1 MRLFFKHDLYAR
13 NDTKLLRLRMT
24 HGLEGIGAYWCL
36 VEMMY
41 EQGGKI
47 LLEDLDIILFQTQ
60 ISEEL
65 VKSMTEIGLFD
76 NNGACL
82 TCPRIIE
89 AIEDR
94 ESIREKRR
102 DAVNKRWHKADTNVL
117 QMNSDADTSVIQ
129 RREDNREDEDKE
141 KNSLQS
147 SQRKSAE
154 ADPTAAGKEEKAD
167 APDFRKLADFF
178 NDELR
183 RNGSIIPT
191 IRSIDGQRR
200 SSTMAR
206 IREHGKPAFAE
217 AVKKAAES
225 DFLNGKNDRGWVA
238 DFDWMIKP
246 NNFIK
251 VLEGNYDNR
260 QQNNQR
266 YGNTGKH
273 NQRGKGGNPED
284 GYESSL

>member
-1 MRLFFKHDLYAR
+1 MKQSMIFYASW
-13 NDTKLLRLRMT
+13 K
-24 HGLEGIGAYWCL
+24 
-36 VEMMY
+36 
-41 EQGGKI
+41 
-47 LLEDLDIILFQTQ
+47 
-60 ISEEL
+60 
-65 VKSMTEIGLFD
+65 
-76 NNGACL
+76 
-82 TCPRIIE
+82 E
-89 AIEDR
+89 AIKGLPDGVRLEVYEAAVDFAMTGNVPELSAMAAMVFPFIRQDIERDTANYQRLCEKNR
-94 ESIREKRR
+94 ENIR
-102 DAVNKRWHKADTNVL
+102 KRWNKEQKGSDTTEYDRIPPYTTEYQKYQPISNDDISNDISL
-117 QMNSDADTSVIQ
+117 SS
-129 RREDNREDEDKE
+129 KE

-147 SQRKSAE
+147 SERKSAG

-206 IREHGKPAFAE
+206 IREHGKTAFAE

-251 VLEGNYDNR
+251 VFEGNYDNR

>member
-1 MRLFFKHDLYAR
+1 MKQSMIFYASW
-13 NDTKLLRLRMT
+13 K
-24 HGLEGIGAYWCL
+24 
-36 VEMMY
+36 
-41 EQGGKI
+41 
-47 LLEDLDIILFQTQ
+47 
-60 ISEEL
+60 
-65 VKSMTEIGLFD
+65 
-76 NNGACL
+76 
-82 TCPRIIE
+82 E
-89 AIEDR
+89 AIKGLPDGVRLEVYEAAVDFAMTGNVPELSAMAAMVFPFIR
-94 ESIREKRR
+94 QDIERDSESYDKLCEMRR
-102 DAVNKRWHKADTNVL
+102 KIGKLGGAPKGNQNARKNNQNNQVVEITTKTTKASENNQNNLNDITTSS
-117 QMNSDADTSVIQ
+117 NSLS
-129 RREDNREDEDKE
+129 KE

-147 SQRKSAE
+147 SKRKSAE
-154 ADPTAAGKEEKAD
+154 ADPIAAGKEEKAD

-200 SSTMAR
+200 SGTMAR

-217 AVKKAAES
+217 AVKKAAAS
-225 DFLNGKNDRGWVA
+225 DFLNGKNDSGWVA
-238 DFDWMIKP
+238 DFDWIIKP

>member
-1 MRLFFKHDLYAR
+1 MKQSMIFYASW
-13 NDTKLLRLRMT
+13 K
-24 HGLEGIGAYWCL
+24 
-36 VEMMY
+36 
-41 EQGGKI
+41 
-47 LLEDLDIILFQTQ
+47 
-60 ISEEL
+60 
-65 VKSMTEIGLFD
+65 
-76 NNGACL
+76 
-82 TCPRIIE
+82 E
-89 AIEDR
+89 AIKGLPDGVRLEVYEAAVDFAMTGNVPELSAMAAMVFPFIRQDIERDMENYDRLCNRNRANGMKGGRPRKNPENPVGILETQQNPEKPTETQETQANPNEDI
-94 ESIREKRR
+94 SNDIS
-102 DAVNKRWHKADTNVL
+102 L
-117 QMNSDADTSVIQ
+117 SS
-129 RREDNREDEDKE
+129 KE

-147 SQRKSAE
+147 SKRKSAE
-154 ADPTAAGKEEKAD
+154 ADPIAAQKEEKTD
-167 APDFRKLADFF
+167 VPDFGKLASFF
-178 NDELR
+178 NDELQ

-200 SSTMAR
+200 SGTMAR

-217 AVKKAAES
+217 AVKKAAAS

-238 DFDWMIKP
+238 DFDWIIKP

>member
-1 MRLFFKHDLYAR
+1 MKQSMIFYASW
-13 NDTKLLRLRMT
+13 K
-24 HGLEGIGAYWCL
+24 
-36 VEMMY
+36 
-41 EQGGKI
+41 
-47 LLEDLDIILFQTQ
+47 
-60 ISEEL
+60 
-65 VKSMTEIGLFD
+65 
-76 NNGACL
+76 
-82 TCPRIIE
+82 E
-89 AIEDR
+89 AIKGLPDGVRLEVYEAAVDFAMTGNVPELSAMAAMVFPFIR
-94 ESIREKRR
+94 QDIERDSESYDKLCEMRR
-102 DAVNKRWHKADTNVL
+102 KIGKLGGAPKGNQNARKNNQNNQVVEITTKTTKASENNQNNLNDITTSS
-117 QMNSDADTSVIQ
+117 NSLS
-129 RREDNREDEDKE
+129 KE

-147 SQRKSAE
+147 SKRKSAE
-154 ADPTAAGKEEKAD
+154 ADPIAAGKEEKAD

-200 SSTMAR
+200 SGTMAR

-217 AVKKAAES
+217 AVKKAAAS

-238 DFDWMIKP
+238 DFDWIIKP

>member
-1 MRLFFKHDLYAR
+1 MIFYASW
-13 NDTKLLRLRMT
+13 K
-24 HGLEGIGAYWCL
+24 
-36 VEMMY
+36 
-41 EQGGKI
+41 
-47 LLEDLDIILFQTQ
+47 
-60 ISEEL
+60 
-65 VKSMTEIGLFD
+65 
-76 NNGACL
+76 
-82 TCPRIIE
+82 E
-89 AIEDR
+89 AIKGLPDGVRLEVYEAAVDFAMTGNVPELSAMAAMVFPFIR
-94 ESIREKRR
+94 QDIERDSESYDKLCEMRR
-102 DAVNKRWHKADTNVL
+102 KIGKLGGAPKGNQNARKNNQNNQVVEITTKTTKASENNQNNLNDITTSS
-117 QMNSDADTSVIQ
+117 NSLS
-129 RREDNREDEDKE
+129 KE

-147 SQRKSAE
+147 SKRKSAE
-154 ADPTAAGKEEKAD
+154 ADPIAAGKEEKAD

-200 SSTMAR
+200 SGTMAR

-217 AVKKAAES
+217 AVKKAAAS

-238 DFDWMIKP
+238 DFDWIIKP

-266 YGNTGKH
+266 YGNTGMH
-273 NQRGKGGNPED
+273 NQRGKGGNPEY

>member
-1 MRLFFKHDLYAR
+1 MKQSMIFYASW
-13 NDTKLLRLRMT
+13 K
-24 HGLEGIGAYWCL
+24 
-36 VEMMY
+36 
-41 EQGGKI
+41 
-47 LLEDLDIILFQTQ
+47 
-60 ISEEL
+60 
-65 VKSMTEIGLFD
+65 
-76 NNGACL
+76 
-82 TCPRIIE
+82 E
-89 AIEDR
+89 AIKGLPDSVRLEVYEAAVDFAMTGNAPELSAMAAMVFPFIRQDIERDTTNYQRLCEKNR
-94 ESIREKRR
+94 ENIR
-102 DAVNKRWHKADTNVL
+102 KRWNKEQKGSDTTVYDRIPPYTTLYQKYQPIPNDITTSS
-117 QMNSDADTSVIQ
+117 NSLS
-129 RREDNREDEDKE
+129 KE

-147 SQRKSAE
+147 SKRKSAE
-154 ADPTAAGKEEKAD
+154 ADPIAAQKEEKAD
-167 APDFRKLADFF
+167 TPDFRKLADFF

-191 IRSIDGQRR
+191 IRSIGGQRR
-200 SSTMAR
+200 SGTMAR

-217 AVKKAAES
+217 AVKKAAAS

-238 DFDWMIKP
+238 DFDWIIKP

-260 QQNNQR
+260 QQNNNQR

>member
-1 MRLFFKHDLYAR
+1 MKQSMIFYASW
-13 NDTKLLRLRMT
+13 K
-24 HGLEGIGAYWCL
+24 
-36 VEMMY
+36 
-41 EQGGKI
+41 
-47 LLEDLDIILFQTQ
+47 
-60 ISEEL
+60 
-65 VKSMTEIGLFD
+65 
-76 NNGACL
+76 
-82 TCPRIIE
+82 E
-89 AIEDR
+89 AIKGLPDGVRLEVYEAAVDFAMTGNVPELSAMAAMVFPFIR
-94 ESIREKRR
+94 QDIERDKESYDKLCEMRR
-102 DAVNKRWHKADTNVL
+102 KIGKLGGAPKGNHNARKNNQNNQAVEITTKTTKASENNQNNPNDDISNDISL
-117 QMNSDADTSVIQ
+117 SS
-129 RREDNREDEDKE
+129 KE

-154 ADPTAAGKEEKAD
+154 ADPIE
-167 APDFRKLADFF
+167 APKDDETTDFRKLADFF
-178 NDELR
+178 NEELKK
-183 RNGSIIPT
+183 SKSVIPQ
-191 IRSIDGQRR
+191 IRAIGGQRK
-200 SSTMAR
+200 SSTAAR
-206 IREHGKPAFAE
+206 IREHGKAAFAE
-217 AVKKAAES
+217 GAKKAAAS

>member
-1 MRLFFKHDLYAR
+1 MKQSMIFYASW
-13 NDTKLLRLRMT
+13 K
-24 HGLEGIGAYWCL
+24 
-36 VEMMY
+36 
-41 EQGGKI
+41 
-47 LLEDLDIILFQTQ
+47 
-60 ISEEL
+60 
-65 VKSMTEIGLFD
+65 
-76 NNGACL
+76 
-82 TCPRIIE
+82 E
-89 AIEDR
+89 AIKGLPDGVRLEVYEAAVDFAMTGNVPELSAMAAMVFPFIRQDIERDTANYQRLCEKNR
-94 ESIREKRR
+94 ENIR
-102 DAVNKRWHKADTNVL
+102 KRWNKEQKGFDTTEYDRIPPYTTEYQKYQPIPNDDISNDISL
-117 QMNSDADTSVIQ
+117 SS
-129 RREDNREDEDKE
+129 KE

-147 SQRKSAE
+147 SERKSAE
-154 ADPTAAGKEEKAD
+154 ADPTAVGKEEKAD
-167 APDFRKLADFF
+167 TPDFKKLADFF

-183 RNGSIIPT
+183 RKGSIIPT

>member
-1 MRLFFKHDLYAR
+1 MIFYASW
-13 NDTKLLRLRMT
+13 K
-24 HGLEGIGAYWCL
+24 
-36 VEMMY
+36 
-41 EQGGKI
+41 
-47 LLEDLDIILFQTQ
+47 
-60 ISEEL
+60 
-65 VKSMTEIGLFD
+65 
-76 NNGACL
+76 
-82 TCPRIIE
+82 E
-89 AIEDR
+89 AIKGLPDGVRLEVYEAAVDFAMTGNVPELSAMAAMVFPFIRQDIERDR
-94 ESIREKRR
+94 ESYDKLCEMRR
-102 DAVNKRWHKADTNVL
+102 KIGKLGGAPKGNQNARKNNQNNL
-117 QMNSDADTSVIQ
+117 N
-129 RREDNREDEDKE
+129 EDISNDISLSSKE

-147 SQRKSAE
+147 SKRKSAE
-154 ADPTAAGKEEKAD
+154 ADPIAAQKEEKAD
-167 APDFRKLADFF
+167 TPDFGKLASFF
-178 NDELR
+178 NDELQ

-191 IRSIDGQRR
+191 IRSIGGQRR
-200 SSTMAR
+200 SGTMAR

-217 AVKKAAES
+217 AVKKAAAS

-238 DFDWMIKP
+238 DFDWIIKP

>member
-1 MRLFFKHDLYAR
+1 MKQSMIFYASWKEAIKGLPDGVRLEVYEAAVDFAMTGNVPELSAMAAMVFPFIRQDIERDSESYDKLCEMRRKIGKLGGAPKGNQNAR
-13 NDTKLLRLRMT
+13 KNNQNNQ
-24 HGLEGIGAYWCL
+24 L
-36 VEMMY
+36 VEITTKTTKAS
-41 EQGGKI
+41 ENNQNNPN
-47 LLEDLDIILFQTQ
+47 DITT
-60 ISEEL
+60 S
-65 VKSMTEIGLFD
+65 S
-76 NNGACL
+76 
-82 TCPRIIE
+82 
-89 AIEDR
+89 
-94 ESIREKRR
+94 
-102 DAVNKRWHKADTNVL
+102 
-117 QMNSDADTSVIQ
+117 NSLS
-129 RREDNREDEDKE
+129 KE

-154 ADPTAAGKEEKAD
+154 ADPIAAQKEEKAD

-217 AVKKAAES
+217 AVKKAAAS

-238 DFDWMIKP
+238 DFDWIIKP

>member
-1 MRLFFKHDLYAR
+1 MIFYASW
-13 NDTKLLRLRMT
+13 K
-24 HGLEGIGAYWCL
+24 
-36 VEMMY
+36 
-41 EQGGKI
+41 
-47 LLEDLDIILFQTQ
+47 
-60 ISEEL
+60 
-65 VKSMTEIGLFD
+65 
-76 NNGACL
+76 
-82 TCPRIIE
+82 E
-89 AIEDR
+89 AIKGLPDGVRLEVYEAAVDFAMTGNVPELSAMAAMVFPFIRQDIERDMENYDR
-94 ESIREKRR
+94 LCNRNRANGMKGGRPRKNPENPENPVGILETQQNPEKPTETQKTQANPN
-102 DAVNKRWHKADTNVL
+102 DDISNDISL
-117 QMNSDADTSVIQ
+117 SS
-129 RREDNREDEDKE
+129 KE

-147 SQRKSAE
+147 SERKSAE

-167 APDFRKLADFF
+167 TPDFRKLADFF

>member
-1 MRLFFKHDLYAR
+1 MKQSMIFYASW
-13 NDTKLLRLRMT
+13 K
-24 HGLEGIGAYWCL
+24 
-36 VEMMY
+36 
-41 EQGGKI
+41 
-47 LLEDLDIILFQTQ
+47 
-60 ISEEL
+60 
-65 VKSMTEIGLFD
+65 
-76 NNGACL
+76 
-82 TCPRIIE
+82 E
-89 AIEDR
+89 AIKGLPDGVRLEVYEAAVDFAMTGNVPELSAMAAMVFPFIRQDIERDR
-94 ESIREKRR
+94 ESYDKLCEMRRKIGKLGGAPKGNQNARKNNQNNQAVEKTT
-102 DAVNKRWHKADTNVL
+102 KSTKASENNQINL
-117 QMNSDADTSVIQ
+117 N
-129 RREDNREDEDKE
+129 EDISNDISLISSKE

-147 SQRKSAE
+147 SKRKSAG

-200 SSTMAR
+200 SGTMAR

-217 AVKKAAES
+217 AVKKAAAS

-238 DFDWMIKP
+238 DFDWIIKP

-284 GYESSL
+284 GYESSI

>member
-1 MRLFFKHDLYAR
+1 MKQSMIFYASW
-13 NDTKLLRLRMT
+13 K
-24 HGLEGIGAYWCL
+24 
-36 VEMMY
+36 
-41 EQGGKI
+41 
-47 LLEDLDIILFQTQ
+47 
-60 ISEEL
+60 
-65 VKSMTEIGLFD
+65 
-76 NNGACL
+76 
-82 TCPRIIE
+82 E
-89 AIEDR
+89 AIKGLPDGVRLEVYEAAVDFAR
-94 ESIREKRR
+94 TGNVPELSAMAAMVFPFIRQDIERDSESYDKLCEMRR
-102 DAVNKRWHKADTNVL
+102 KIGKLGGAPKGNQNARKNNQNNQVVEITTKTTKASENNQNNLNDITTSS
-117 QMNSDADTSVIQ
+117 NSLS
-129 RREDNREDEDKE
+129 KE

-147 SQRKSAE
+147 SKRKSAE
-154 ADPTAAGKEEKAD
+154 ADPIAAGKEEKAD

-200 SSTMAR
+200 SGTMAR

-217 AVKKAAES
+217 AVKKAAAS

-238 DFDWMIKP
+238 DFDWIIKP

>member
-1 MRLFFKHDLYAR
+1 MKQSMIFYASW
-13 NDTKLLRLRMT
+13 K
-24 HGLEGIGAYWCL
+24 
-36 VEMMY
+36 
-41 EQGGKI
+41 
-47 LLEDLDIILFQTQ
+47 
-60 ISEEL
+60 
-65 VKSMTEIGLFD
+65 
-76 NNGACL
+76 
-82 TCPRIIE
+82 E
-89 AIEDR
+89 AIKGLPDGVRLEVYEAAVDFAMTGNVPELSAMAAMVFPFIRQDIERDMENYDRLCNRNRANGMKGGRPRKNPENPVGILETQQNPEKPTETQETQANPNEDI
-94 ESIREKRR
+94 S
-102 DAVNKRWHKADTNVL
+102 
-117 QMNSDADTSVIQ
+117 SDISLSS
-129 RREDNREDEDKE
+129 KE

-154 ADPTAAGKEEKAD
+154 ADPIAAGKEEKAD

-200 SSTMAR
+200 SGTMAR

-217 AVKKAAES
+217 AVKKAAAS

-238 DFDWMIKP
+238 DFDWIIKP

>member
-1 MRLFFKHDLYAR
+1 MIFYASW
-13 NDTKLLRLRMT
+13 K
-24 HGLEGIGAYWCL
+24 
-36 VEMMY
+36 
-41 EQGGKI
+41 
-47 LLEDLDIILFQTQ
+47 
-60 ISEEL
+60 
-65 VKSMTEIGLFD
+65 
-76 NNGACL
+76 
-82 TCPRIIE
+82 E
-89 AIEDR
+89 AIKGLPDGVRLEVYEAAVDFAMTGNVPELSAMAAMVFPFIRQDIERDMENYDRLCNRNRANGMKGGRPRKNPENPVGILETQQNPEKPTETQKTQANPNEDI
-94 ESIREKRR
+94 S
-102 DAVNKRWHKADTNVL
+102 
-117 QMNSDADTSVIQ
+117 SDISLSS
-129 RREDNREDEDKE
+129 KE

-147 SQRKSAE
+147 SKRKSAE
-154 ADPTAAGKEEKAD
+154 ADPIAAQKEEKAD

-200 SSTMAR
+200 SGTMAR

-217 AVKKAAES
+217 AVKKAAAS

-238 DFDWMIKP
+238 DFDWIIKP

>member
-1 MRLFFKHDLYAR
+1 MKQSMIFYASW
-13 NDTKLLRLRMT
+13 K
-24 HGLEGIGAYWCL
+24 
-36 VEMMY
+36 
-41 EQGGKI
+41 
-47 LLEDLDIILFQTQ
+47 
-60 ISEEL
+60 
-65 VKSMTEIGLFD
+65 
-76 NNGACL
+76 
-82 TCPRIIE
+82 E
-89 AIEDR
+89 AIKGLPDGVRLEVYEAAVDFAMTGNVPELSAMAAMVFPFIRQDIERDMENYDRLCNRNRANGMKGGRPRKNPENPVGILETQQNPEKTTETQETQANPNEDI
-94 ESIREKRR
+94 SNDIS
-102 DAVNKRWHKADTNVL
+102 L
-117 QMNSDADTSVIQ
+117 SS
-129 RREDNREDEDKE
+129 KE

-147 SQRKSAE
+147 SKRKSAE

-217 AVKKAAES
+217 AVKKAAAS

-238 DFDWMIKP
+238 DFDWIIKP

-260 QQNNQR
+260 QQNNNQR

-273 NQRGKGGNPED
+273 NQRSKGGNPED